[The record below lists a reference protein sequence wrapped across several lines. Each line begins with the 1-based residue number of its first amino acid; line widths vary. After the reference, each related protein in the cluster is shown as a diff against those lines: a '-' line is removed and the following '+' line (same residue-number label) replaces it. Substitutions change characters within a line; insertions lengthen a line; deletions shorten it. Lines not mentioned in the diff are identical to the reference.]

1 MTFLDSGKTGPNEAK
16 VSLSDFSGNY
26 FQCKVQINFCCCT
39 VQRLVLFYP
48 NSTSLRENVKIE
60 LFYFYKTKHDYVSP
74 LVWPFSPIVHQHQNY
89 ELKIFRI
96 KPVLQNDHLN
106 YALQRFK
113 IHDQIICPQKGDSEN
128 LALVCSWILET
139 FPSETNSVSTWSFM
153 LSSISWESYKI
164 IKTYAKAP
172 QTRNENK
179 SALNNQINIWP
190 IYNRYGSCR

>member
-1 MTFLDSGKTGPNEAK
+1 MNWFI
-16 VSLSDFSGNY
+16 
-26 FQCKVQINFCCCT
+26 C
-39 VQRLVLFYP
+39 
-48 NSTSLRENVKIE
+48 
-60 LFYFYKTKHDYVSP
+60 YKTKHGYVPP
-74 LVWPFSPIVHQHQNY
+74 LVWPFSPIVHRHQNY

-106 YALQRFK
+106 YALQSFK
-113 IHDQIICPQKGDSEN
+113 IHDQIPGNSPSRMIGEN
-128 LALVCSWILET
+128 LALVSSWISRILET

-190 IYNRYGSCR
+190 KYQVPV